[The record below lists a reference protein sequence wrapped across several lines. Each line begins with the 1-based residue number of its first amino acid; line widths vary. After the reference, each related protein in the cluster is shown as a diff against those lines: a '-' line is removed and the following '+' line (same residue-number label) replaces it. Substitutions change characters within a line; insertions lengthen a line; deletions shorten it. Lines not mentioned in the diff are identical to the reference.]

1 MMGTFTKSFGAAG
14 GYIGG
19 STALINHLR
28 QFSHGTTYASTISP
42 PVAAQAL
49 TALKTIGYTQT
60 GKDRINQLAKNTRVM
75 RRALKEAG
83 FLIFGCD
90 ESPVIPVIICEF
102 CKMEEFQKMCAKYG
116 LAVVV
121 VSFPA
126 TPLSESRAR
135 LCLSGKLNVKEFL
148 V

>member
-1 MMGTFTKSFGAAG
+1 MGTFTKSFGAAG

-28 QFSHGTTYASTISP
+28 QLSHGSTYASTISP

-60 GKDRINQLAKNTRVM
+60 GKNRINQLAKNTRVM
-75 RRALKEAG
+75 RQALKEAG

-135 LCLSGKLNVKEFL
+135 LCLSGKLNMEEFL